1 MAPGFLLRQIKLLSE
16 PTVKQTNQFVF
27 KAVHSALICGKLS
40 RVQGISLLAMYAA
53 FCVFQFVI

>member
-1 MAPGFLLRQIKLLSE
+1 MFAVMAIL
-16 PTVKQTNQFVF
+16 TVP
-27 KAVHSALICGKLS
+27 SLIRGKLS